1 MRSPDQLLY
10 DSEASLRLVDHAI
23 EELNESGAEL
33 DNDAR
38 GFLEHV
44 MAQPGGFAELSRT
57 LLRAYAETVGIVQ
70 RLRES
75 CGMVDSEGADRL
87 QQMHARVREVS
98 TATENA
104 TTGILDSVTRS
115 LALADRLPVG
125 TPRGAPA
132 PRPPPRSPARAPP
145 RRPQAAHRP
154 AQGRA
159 AQRPEPSPVPGHHR
173 AAARPHRRAPR
184 RHAQADLTDRHDVRA
199 PRGELRQGR
208 HERLRS
214 ECVRGCRRRRGRP
227 GRRRRNLR
235 CSGRTQNRLTGDGAH
250 CDVAPRR
257 PRQPTRAP

>member
-23 EELNESGAEL
+23 EELNDSGAEL
-33 DNDAR
+33 DRDAR

-75 CGMVDSEGADRL
+75 CGMVDSEGDDRL

-115 LALADRLPVG
+115 LMLAERLETANEADRKKLVAQLKDELRNVPNHLQFQDITSQQLGHIAALLADMRKRISQIV
-125 TPRGAPA
+125 TMF
-132 PRPPPRSPARAPP
+132 APP
-145 RRPQAAHRP
+145 AVTFAKDDTSAYDPNASAAAAAAAAGQAVADEIFAVQAARKT
-154 AQGRA
+154 A
-159 AQRPEPSPVPGHHR
+159 
-173 AAARPHRRAPR
+173 
-184 RHAQADLTDRHDVRA
+184 
-199 PRGELRQGR
+199 
-208 HERLRS
+208 
-214 ECVRGCRRRRGRP
+214 
-227 GRRRRNLR
+227 
-235 CSGRTQNRLTGDGAH
+235 
-250 CDVAPRR
+250 
-257 PRQPTRAP
+257 